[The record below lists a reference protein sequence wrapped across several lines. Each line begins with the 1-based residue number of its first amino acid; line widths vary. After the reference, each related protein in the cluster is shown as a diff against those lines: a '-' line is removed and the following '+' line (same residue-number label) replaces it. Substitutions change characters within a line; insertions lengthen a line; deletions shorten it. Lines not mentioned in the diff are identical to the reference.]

1 MSIDVSTKD
10 LDLVLD
16 GLVGKRSAWARLPI
30 PAKVAL
36 LGQVRRQLLAQADRW
51 VSTAVEARGLDPGRR
66 EARAEE
72 WLGALYPVASWL
84 TDVIGTLTRLDSG
97 QDVLAGLRVTT
108 RESGQVVVRVVPADL
123 YERLLFHGLEVELWM
138 APQIERAGLADTV
151 APFYRVPDP
160 PGRVALVLG
169 AGNVNSIPVL
179 DALYSMV
186 NDGDVVLLKLNPIN
200 AYLYPILEQV
210 LAPLIRPGYLALTS
224 GDATLG
230 QRLCNDPRVQVV
242 RLTGSRQTYD
252 AIMWGTGPD
261 RDRRRAGGHP
271 LLDKPVLPELG
282 GAGGTIVVPGPWSDA
297 DIRYQAEHI
306 ATQKLTL
313 AGHTCVAAQVL
324 ILPQAWPQ
332 TPRLVDAVRDA
343 MTTAWPRPT
352 YYPRA
357 DDWHEAIRAAHP
369 QAEQLA
375 CAVPRTLVVGVDP
388 DADSPAFGE
397 EFFGPVLATT
407 SLPAADPGD
416 YLDAAVRFAN
426 ERLTG
431 NLGVNLII
439 HPETMHQLGAHLDRA
454 IADLRYGGVGINVWT
469 ALSFLLGRAAW
480 GAYPGG
486 TPQDIG
492 SGAGVVHNALLLDS
506 VQKSVA
512 RGPFRPFPRSV
523 CNRELAI
530 FPKPPWFIGN
540 RTAATTG
547 RLLTQFAAG
556 PRPDRLPAIFASAL
570 RG

>member
-1 MSIDVSTKD
+1 MSIDPNTKD
-10 LDLVLD
+10 IDLVLD
-16 GLVGKRSAWARLPI
+16 ALVSRRSTWARLPI
-30 PAKVAL
+30 SGKVAL
-36 LGQVRRQLLAQADRW
+36 LSEVRQELLAQADRW
-51 VSTAVEARGLDPGRR
+51 VASAAEARGLDPARR

-72 WLGALYPVASWL
+72 WLGALYPVVSWL

-97 QDVLAGLRVTT
+97 RDVLGGFRVTT
-108 RESGQVVVRVVPADL
+108 RGSGQVVVRVVPADL
-123 YERLLFHGLEVELWM
+123 YQRLLFNGIELELWM
-138 APQIERAGLADTV
+138 QPQIERAGLADTV

-186 NDGDVVLLKLNPIN
+186 NDGDVVLLKLNPVN
-200 AYLYPILEQV
+200 AYLRPILEEV

-224 GDATLG
+224 GDAALG
-230 QRLCNDPRVQVV
+230 QRLCSDPRVQVV
-242 RLTGSRQTYD
+242 RLTGTRRTYD
-252 AIMWGTGPD
+252 AIVWGTGPVGE
-261 RDRRRAGGHP
+261 RRRAGGHP

-282 GAGGTIVVPGPWSDA
+282 GAGGTIVVPGPWSEA

-313 AGHTCVAAQVL
+313 AGHTCVALQVL
-324 ILPQAWPQ
+324 VLPQAWPQ

-343 MTTAWPRPT
+343 MTAAWSRPT

-357 DDWHEAIRAAHP
+357 DDWHEQIRAAHP

-388 DADSPAFGE
+388 AADSPAFRE
-397 EFFGPVLATT
+397 ELFGPVLVTT
-407 SLPAADPGD
+407 SLPAANPAD

-426 ERLTG
+426 ERLSG

-439 HPETMHQLGAHLDRA
+439 HPDTMHQLGARLDRA
-454 IADLRYGGVGINVWT
+454 IADLRYGGVGINAWT
-469 ALSFLLGRAAW
+469 ALSFLLGRGAW
-480 GAYPGG
+480 GAYPGA

-492 SGAGVVHNALLLDS
+492 SGSGVVHNALLFDS
-506 VQKSVA
+506 VQKSVT

-523 CNRELAI
+523 RNQELTA
-530 FPKPPWFIGN
+530 FPKPPWFIAN
-540 RTAATTG
+540 RTAATTM